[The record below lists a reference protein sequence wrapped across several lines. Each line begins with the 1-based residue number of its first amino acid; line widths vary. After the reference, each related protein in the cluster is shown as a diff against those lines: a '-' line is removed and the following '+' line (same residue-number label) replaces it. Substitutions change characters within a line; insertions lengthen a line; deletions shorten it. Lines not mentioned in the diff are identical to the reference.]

1 MKSYILSILT
11 VSIIGGIVSSF
22 LSHKDSGL
30 RKRVNFIVG
39 LICAIILISP
49 IVRIAKNTVV
59 LKDGIDS
66 IFESLDISSTINNSN
81 QIIIDTS
88 VEKIESGLKATIVNK
103 FKFNE
108 DDVKVNLTTDTSD
121 IEAIKIVKITIT
133 LANEASWYNEEKIKS
148 FAEDLTECAIEI
160 IKI

>member
-1 MKSYILSILT
+1 MLNFKDKGILLSI
-11 VSIIGGIVSSF
+11 I
-22 LSHKDSGL
+22 
-30 RKRVNFIVG
+30 KRCN
-39 LICAIILISP
+39 
-49 IVRIAKNTVV
+49 R
-59 LKDGIDS
+59 
-66 IFESLDISSTINNSN
+66 
-81 QIIIDTS
+81 
-88 VEKIESGLKATIVNK
+88 IESKVNNITQEE

-148 FAEDLTECAIEI
+148 FAEDLTECGIEI